1 MALDLTELSS
11 RPMQGTHRGAS
22 PQHCTGRV
30 SPRKAPRGH
39 RRAGRGEG
47 SFLARM
53 TEHALW
59 DEPPEAVAG
68 DSGKEGLAR
77 VPEGKNIP
85 RGGTY
90 SVRVLGRK
98 VLAGPWGLGLGFL
111 LDARVI
117 YLLTNPSGQNPDPSL
132 SDSKGGLSAMGPM
145 PGTRHCSGGL
155 SGAGYMSLHLSK
167 PTDRDTPRVNFTA
180 CTFIFC
186 FLVFSSF

>member
-22 PQHCTGRV
+22 SQHCTGRV

-53 TEHALW
+53 TEQAPR

-68 DSGKEGLAR
+68 DSGEEGLAR
-77 VPEGKNIP
+77 APEGKNIP

-90 SVRVLGRK
+90 SARVLGRK

-111 LDARVI
+111 GDL
-117 YLLTNPSGQNPDPSL
+117 PS
-132 SDSKGGLSAMGPM
+132 
-145 PGTRHCSGGL
+145 
-155 SGAGYMSLHLSK
+155 Y
-167 PTDRDTPRVNFTA
+167 
-180 CTFIFC
+180 
-186 FLVFSSF
+186 